1 MIALKTILTNFNQ
14 RLIFTFDVPEDQKCF
29 QDSFYFYFTSAKK
42 NRRLN
47 KRSGKIRR
55 GQGEWGN
62 AFQTILIDIELYQIV
77 FKKRT
82 GYFTPIRKSYII

>member
-14 RLIFTFDVPEDQKCF
+14 RLIFTFDVTEDQKCF
-29 QDSFYFYFTSAKK
+29 QDSFYFYFLNSLRNKLTLSHKRTDK
-42 NRRLN
+42 VMMQKNNRRLI

-62 AFQTILIDIELYQIV
+62 AF
-77 FKKRT
+77 
-82 GYFTPIRKSYII
+82 

>member
-1 MIALKTILTNFNQ
+1 MFEAIWLLIKYSLNFNNALIPLIALKTILTNFNQ

-62 AFQTILIDIELYQIV
+62 AF
-77 FKKRT
+77 
-82 GYFTPIRKSYII
+82 